1 MAFIYVITND
11 INGKQYVGKTET
23 TIEERFK
30 EHQKDCYRPRCEKR
44 PLYAAMRKYG
54 IEHFSIQ
61 ELEETNN
68 ACEREIYWI
77 EKLGT
82 FHNGYNATKGGDGKS
97 YLDYDL
103 IIETYKQV
111 QNCNEVARIV
121 SCHADSVKDILKSA
135 GIPLV
140 SSQEINK
147 KRLSKAVNQY
157 DLKTHEFI
165 ATYSSLMDAERA
177 LEKPEGRAHIAEV
190 CNGKRKS
197 AYGYY
202 WQFVK

>member
-11 INGKQYVGKTET
+11 VNGKQYVGKTQL

-30 EHQKDCYRPRCEKR
+30 EHVHDHNRRRCEKR
-44 PLYAAMRKYG
+44 PLYDAMNKYG
-54 IEHFSIQ
+54 VEHFHI
-61 ELEETNN
+61 ELLEETNN
-68 ACEREIYWI
+68 PCEREVYWI

-82 FHNGYNATKGGDGKS
+82 FHNGYNATKGGDGKP

-103 IIETYKQV
+103 IIETYKEV
-111 QNCNEVARIV
+111 QNCQEVARIV
-121 SCHADSVKDILKSA
+121 GCHADSVQDIVKGA
-135 GIPLV
+135 GITLV
-140 SSQEINK
+140 SSQEINRR
-147 KRLSKAVNQY
+147 RLSKAVNQY

-165 ATYSSLMDAERA
+165 ATYSSLTDAANA
-177 LEKPEGRAHIAEV
+177 LKVVRGSSHIADV
-190 CNGKRKS
+190 CKGKRKS

>member
-30 EHQKDCYRPRCEKR
+30 EHQKDCYKPRCEKR

-77 EKLGT
+77 EKLET
-82 FHNGYNATKGGDGKS
+82 FHNGYNATKGGDGKP

-121 SCHADSVKDILKSA
+121 GCHTDSVQNILKSA
-135 GIPLV
+135 GITLV

-165 ATYSSLMDAERA
+165 TSYSSLIDAERA
-177 LEKPEGRAHIAEV
+177 LNKPRGHTHIAEV
-190 CNGKRKS
+190 CKGKRKS

-202 WQFVK
+202 WQFVE